1 MKNWDI
7 ADETGTCRADKDAD
21 DAEYICKHLQIP
33 FHYSDFVKG
42 RDIFKIYSIYLCINS
57 RDFWLSWSIWAAMYS
72 IGSVHNTKDFQKKLF
87 DELKKI
93 IPYFFQN
100 IGMKFLRLY

>member
-1 MKNWDI
+1 MIGVFMKNWDI

-42 RDIFKIYSIYLCINS
+42 RDIFKIYIIYLCINS
-57 RDFWLSWSIWAAMYS
+57 RDF
-72 IGSVHNTKDFQKKLF
+72 
-87 DELKKI
+87 
-93 IPYFFQN
+93 
-100 IGMKFLRLY
+100 

>member
-42 RDIFKIYSIYLCINS
+42 RDIFK
-57 RDFWLSWSIWAAMYS
+57 MYM
-72 IGSVHNTKDFQKKLF
+72 HRF
-87 DELKKI
+87 
-93 IPYFFQN
+93 
-100 IGMKFLRLY
+100 

>member
-42 RDIFKIYSIYLCINS
+42 RDIFKIYSIYLRNAKFYLSYGIFSATRN
-57 RDFWLSWSIWAAMYS
+57 FWSLR
-72 IGSVHNTKDFQKKLF
+72 VHLKL
-87 DELKKI
+87 LV
-93 IPYFFQN
+93 
-100 IGMKFLRLY
+100 ML